1 MLVVHARDKD
11 GSAPNNKVFYSIEE
25 GDHDRFQVGHT
36 SGNVT
41 VVGQLDRETVANYT
55 LKIMASDEGANPT
68 PTYCYVHIN
77 VSDVNDEPP
86 RFGEKHVMTS
96 SSNGVFGLVYSMSAV
111 DPDLHSVLKYY
122 ILWNQSYGL
131 SNLLQRIP
139 GEDLTVGSLL
149 MVNTSSTYWFVAL
162 SFSGFLFIL
171 VC

>member
-1 MLVVHARDKD
+1 MCFITAPGTPVLVVHARDKD

-41 VVGQLDRETVANYT
+41 VVGQLDRESVANYT
-55 LKIMASDEGANPT
+55 LKIMASDEGAYPT

-86 RFGEKHVMTS
+86 RFREKHAMTA
-96 SSNGVFGLVYSMSAV
+96 SSNGVFGFVYNMTAV

-122 ILWNQSYGL
+122 ILWNESYGQSISL
-131 SNLLQRIP
+131 
-139 GEDLTVGSLL
+139 DLIVGDSLKA
-149 MVNTSSTYWFVAL
+149 SSTIIISA
-162 SFSGFLFIL
+162 S
-171 VC
+171 